1 MTLKPDMPVH
11 NATHAWA
18 ETAKQ
23 MTPSAKSY
31 VKLPE
36 DSRTNN
42 SRTDVTKG
50 MRKHQSYRR
59 VIYLVGKQLFEGTLL
74 LG

>member
-1 MTLKPDMPVH
+1 MTLMPDMPVH

-31 VKLPE
+31 VNLPE
-36 DSRTNN
+36 DSRANN

-50 MRKHQSYRR
+50 MCKHQSYRR